1 MKASRSKAK
10 GGRTKSLHIKLP
22 ADHPVFSIPDGE
34 RSRVAREWME
44 QGRQVLVVMQTIHR
58 DLTDIKKA
66 LGNRKPQSHSCKD
79 DNPEDNNVSET
90 PTDKCKNDIN
100 PAVFLNL

>member
-1 MKASRSKAK
+1 MAK

-44 QGRQVLVVMQTIHR
+44 QGRQVLATVEEIKRDIAVIKENLSGSEQRGHSDKTTEKNNRNSQT
-58 DLTDIKKA
+58 
-66 LGNRKPQSHSCKD
+66 
-79 DNPEDNNVSET
+79 NPID
-90 PTDKCKNDIN
+90 
-100 PAVFLNL
+100 PAVFLDM